1 MKKII
6 IVGASSGIGRE
17 LAHIYASQGNRVGIT
32 GRRLNLLEELQK
44 EYPEQLVVESFD
56 VMGEQNIE
64 HLNLLIQKLGGMDL
78 LIYNSGY
85 GEIRESLDWEVERKT
100 VDTNV
105 NGFIE
110 IMVFGFNYFSKQGS
124 GHLVTISSIGS
135 IRGNSMAP
143 AYSASKSFQ
152 SNYMEGLH
160 MRLKK
165 MKSKVRVTDIQPG
178 FVDTKMARG
187 NKFFWMAPVHKAAV
201 QIVDA
206 ISAGKWRAYVT
217 RRWWLIAK
225 LMDWIPDFIYH
236 KIA

>member
-6 IVGASSGIGRE
+6 IIGASSGIGRE
-17 LAHIYASQGNRVGIT
+17 LARIYAAKGNRVGIT
-32 GRRLNLLEELQK
+32 GRRLDLLLEFQTEF
-44 EYPEQLVVESFD
+44 PDQLVVESFD
-56 VMGEQNIE
+56 VMGDQNIA
-64 HLNLLIQKLGGMDL
+64 HLENLIQKLGGLDL

-85 GEIRESLDWEVERKT
+85 GEISDSLDWEIEKKT

-110 IMVFGFNYFSKQGS
+110 ITAYGFNYFLKQGN
-124 GHLVTISSIGS
+124 GHLVAISSIGS

-152 SNYMEGLH
+152 SNYLEGLH

-165 MKSKVRVTDIQPG
+165 LKSKVRVTDVQPG
-178 FVDTKMARG
+178 FVDTKMGKG
-187 NKFFWMAPVHKAAV
+187 NKMFWVAPVHKAAE
-201 QIVDA
+201 QITDA
-206 ISAGKWRAYVT
+206 ISAGKWRAYIT

-225 LMDWIPDFIYH
+225 IMDWIPNFIYH
-236 KIA
+236 KMA